1 MLLPLLFLDQIFKRT
16 CDNLCFCPNVC
27 QLHCFFEQRSGQIK
41 RRSHKHPP
49 SGHIKPVRKLPFLN
63 RSIIALDYMHNQQF
77 RRRICPPSAAV
88 LSKNLS
94 LSNVQGCTFSEL
106 PWKAVV
112 PRSNEFAISK
122 LMCNGCQGCQFR
134 SGTDAA
140 GIKQKQVASIYNVHV
155 VN

>member
-1 MLLPLLFLDQIFKRT
+1 MAENKPSLLIVCCYTFSFLYQIFKRT
-16 CDNLCFCPNVC
+16 CDSLWFCPNVC
-27 QLHCFFEQRSGQIK
+27 QRHCFFEQRSEQIK

-77 RRRICPPSAAV
+77 RRRICPSSVAV

-94 LSNVQGCTFSEL
+94 LSNVQGCTFLEP
-106 PWKAVV
+106 PWMAVIPCSSDV
-112 PRSNEFAISK
+112 S
-122 LMCNGCQGCQFR
+122 
-134 SGTDAA
+134 
-140 GIKQKQVASIYNVHV
+140 SIYNIRV